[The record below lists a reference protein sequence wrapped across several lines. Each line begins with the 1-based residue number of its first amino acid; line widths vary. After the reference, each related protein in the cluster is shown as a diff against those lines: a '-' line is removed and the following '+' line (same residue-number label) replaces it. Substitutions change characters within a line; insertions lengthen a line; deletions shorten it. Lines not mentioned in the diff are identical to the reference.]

1 MIALRIMEFLFVP
14 VLSLLCP
21 LSWSWQCLVFEFGFS
36 VGLVV
41 YNKCHEF
48 VLILSTLIVPE
59 QVLDGTGWEG
69 GEGCFGLF
77 IIFSNSPLAKE
88 QDGDSFVI
96 SSFSTL
102 VFGYFGILV
111 LEYFGI
117 FCNFIFWYFGIFF
130 DSSDSVVKEQDG
142 EEGSFG
148 GGQMRCHQESV
159 CVAHKRH
166 LLNILATMRFRRLT
180 IYFLT
185 VRISSNERS

>member
-1 MIALRIMEFLFVP
+1 ME
-14 VLSLLCP
+14 
-21 LSWSWQCLVFEFGFS
+21 Q
-36 VGLVV
+36 
-41 YNKCHEF
+41 
-48 VLILSTLIVPE
+48 
-59 QVLDGTGWEG
+59 DGKG

-88 QDGDSFVI
+88 QNGDCFVI

-102 VFGYFGILV
+102 VFRYLSILV
-111 LEYFGI
+111 FFVISSFGT
-117 FCNFIFWYFGIFF
+117 IFF

-166 LLNILATMRFRRLT
+166 LLNSLATIRFRRLK

-185 VRISSNERS
+185 GCLAMKGVNHLSFSLRTHNTYIVQKT